1 MSRIGT
7 DMKRID
13 ATRPP
18 AWPDARQAP
27 DEPEKPQGSR
37 ALVPVAAAS
46 PAYFIVNERPSTAF
60 IAQLL
65 ANRDGVEQTRERRR
79 ANPAEANTAYRTN
92 AALARSG
99 QLSRSL

>member
-1 MSRIGT
+1 
-7 DMKRID
+7 MKRTD
-13 ATRPP
+13 AARPP

-27 DEPEKPQGSR
+27 NEPEKPPGSR

-46 PAYFIVNERPSTAF
+46 PAYTAVNERPSTAF

-79 ANPAEANTAYRTN
+79 VNPAEANTAYRTN
-92 AALARSG
+92 AALTRSG
-99 QLSRSL
+99 RLSRSL